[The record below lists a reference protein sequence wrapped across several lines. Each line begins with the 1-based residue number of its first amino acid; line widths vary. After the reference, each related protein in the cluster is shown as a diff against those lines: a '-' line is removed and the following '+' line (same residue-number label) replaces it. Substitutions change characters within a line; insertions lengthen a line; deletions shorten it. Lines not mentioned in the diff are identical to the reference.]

1 VTRQAVTY
9 ASYLKVPELLALQV
23 ERSVGTDGPE
33 HDELLFIV
41 IHQVY
46 ELWFKQVRHELRAV
60 QAALEAGDTD
70 TALHLLNRVLKILK
84 TLVAQ
89 VDVLETMTPL
99 QFLSFRDRLE
109 SASGFQS
116 GGFRQVEALLGIR
129 DPAVAQAQPEG
140 SEARRAIEADQA
152 GRSVWDSFLV
162 YLGGRGHAVPVDA
175 AVPDTRVQEIVVAVY
190 RGDPDAALV
199 AERLVDLDE
208 GVQEWRYRH
217 VKMVERT
224 IGTKTGTGGSSG
236 VEYLR
241 ATLFKPAFPDLWEIR
256 SRLEERAGPPH
267 PNRNLRAV
275 ATFRAPAV
283 SCRPTTRVPAD
294 LPRRPRSVIPR
305 IRWCP

>member
-23 ERSVGTDGPE
+23 ERSAGTDGPE

-46 ELWFKQVRHELRAV
+46 ELWFKQVRHELLGV
-60 QAALEAGDTD
+60 QRALESGDTD

-129 DPAVAQAQPEG
+129 DPAAANAQPAD

-162 YLGGRGHAVPVDA
+162 YLGGRGHAVPPDA
-175 AVPDTRVQEIVVAVY
+175 VAPDPRVQEIIVAVY

-224 IGTKTGTGGSSG
+224 IGTKHGTGGSSG

-256 SRLEERAGPPH
+256 SRL
-267 PNRNLRAV
+267 
-275 ATFRAPAV
+275 
-283 SCRPTTRVPAD
+283 
-294 LPRRPRSVIPR
+294 
-305 IRWCP
+305 